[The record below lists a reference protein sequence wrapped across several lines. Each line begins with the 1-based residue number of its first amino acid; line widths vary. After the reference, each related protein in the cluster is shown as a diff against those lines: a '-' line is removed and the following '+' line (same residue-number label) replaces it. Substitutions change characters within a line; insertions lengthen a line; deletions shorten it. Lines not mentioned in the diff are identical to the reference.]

1 MAGCVKCGR
10 WFWNR
15 SGNLPP
21 ICPRCAGRQP
31 AAVDAA
37 TAGAVQRPIVTW
49 ALATACVIVF
59 LLMIADGASVFEPS
73 ADQVLAWGGD
83 FGPATLGNDWWRL
96 VTATFVHFG
105 LLHLALNMW
114 CLVTLGPIAERVF
127 GRGSFLL
134 LYLLSGIAGSTTSLL
149 VHPLIV
155 GAGASGAIF
164 GVAGALVAAGT
175 WRHEST
181 PIAALPK
188 RAPSVATFILYN
200 LLYGFG
206 KSGIDNAAHLGGLVA
221 GAALGM
227 ALPFATTAARQ
238 RALRVWLSAVGAC
251 VAIAVGFT
259 RVRRHNAPLAAFGTA
274 LSDIDAG
281 RVERGIERLKAVVAE
296 RPDFAPAQYALGSA
310 YLQHENPAEAIPPLR
325 AAARLVPDHLEY
337 QNDLGVALL
346 RHHQADSAIAVFERA
361 VALAPENARTYSNLG
376 LAYQSGARPADA
388 VGAFQKAVKFEPTT
402 RKYRFFLGRAY
413 LANQAFDK
421 AVATFNV
428 VLAND
433 PRNSGAVLERATAY
447 GLLGQ
452 RGSAR
457 RDLETVVRLGAKT
470 AADSAIVMA
479 ARRQLAEMN
488 APAPAPAPR
497 QLPVYQFTADLDARP
512 RLLRCPSPV
521 YPDSLRR
528 QHLEGSVLFR
538 LIVDTLGHVEPASV
552 MVYSESHPG
561 FEDAGRAVVLACVYE
576 PGTLHGHPVRV
587 RVQQGV
593 PFKLSESA
601 P

>member
-37 TAGAVQRPIVTW
+37 TAGAVQRPIITW
-49 ALATACVIVF
+49 ALASACVIVF

-164 GVAGALVAAGT
+164 GVAGA
-175 WRHEST
+175 
-181 PIAALPK
+181 
-188 RAPSVATFILYN
+188 
-200 LLYGFG
+200 
-206 KSGIDNAAHLGGLVA
+206 
-221 GAALGM
+221 
-227 ALPFATTAARQ
+227 
-238 RALRVWLSAVGAC
+238 
-251 VAIAVGFT
+251 
-259 RVRRHNAPLAAFGTA
+259 
-274 LSDIDAG
+274 
-281 RVERGIERLKAVVAE
+281 VVAE

-325 AAARLVPDHLEY
+325 AAARLVPNDLEY

-361 VALAPENARTYSNLG
+361 VALAPENARSYSNLG
-376 LAYQSGARPADA
+376 LAYQSGERPADA

-413 LANQAFDK
+413 LANQEFDK
-421 AVATFNV
+421 AVATFNLL
-428 VLAND
+428 LAND
-433 PRNSGAVLERATAY
+433 PRNSGA
-447 GLLGQ
+447 LL
-452 RGSAR
+452 A
-457 RDLETVVRLGAKT
+457 
-470 AADSAIVMA
+470 
-479 ARRQLAEMN
+479 
-488 APAPAPAPR
+488 
-497 QLPVYQFTADLDARP
+497 
-512 RLLRCPSPV
+512 
-521 YPDSLRR
+521 
-528 QHLEGSVLFR
+528 
-538 LIVDTLGHVEPASV
+538 
-552 MVYSESHPG
+552 
-561 FEDAGRAVVLACVYE
+561 
-576 PGTLHGHPVRV
+576 
-587 RVQQGV
+587 
-593 PFKLSESA
+593 
-601 P
+601 